1 MITNASIALRVRR
14 FEIDHSVFF
23 DHDYVIRGVA
33 GSVLWR
39 MLKLYNTEGRTEF
52 TNRELRLDP
61 QIPLPDIAD
70 NLEAR
75 LVLLM
80 RRLKDRCGAVQLEK
94 LGRGRLRLRV
104 DRPLDLQSIGAA

>member
-1 MITNASIALRVRR
+1 MSPNASNALRVRR

-23 DHDYVIRGVA
+23 DHDYLIRGVA

-39 MLKLYNTEGRTEF
+39 MLNLYSTEGRTEF

-75 LVLLM
+75 LILLT
-80 RRLKDRCGAVQLEK
+80 RRLKDRSAAVQLEK
-94 LGRGRLRLRV
+94 RGRGRLRLHV
-104 DRPLDLQSIGAA
+104 DRPIELQSISAT